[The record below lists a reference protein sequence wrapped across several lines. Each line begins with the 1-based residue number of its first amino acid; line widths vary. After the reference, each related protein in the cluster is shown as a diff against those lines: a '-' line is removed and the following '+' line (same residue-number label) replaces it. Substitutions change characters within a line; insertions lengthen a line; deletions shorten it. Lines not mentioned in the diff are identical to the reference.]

1 MDHRAQLLEE
11 IGALEMRL
19 LAGRLPEETV
29 SLLDYDLT
37 LQQMRAFAVIY
48 ARGQVA
54 MTEVAEALG
63 VKANVATGIVQRLFD
78 RGLIERSEDPADRRV
93 RRITASAKGLA
104 LIEEMS
110 SIVLSRGRRLLERLR
125 NEQLEQLRD
134 ILVAMEASEQAGVE

>member
-1 MDHRAQLLEE
+1 VGDRDRLLDE

-29 SLLDYDLT
+29 SLLDYDIT

-48 ARGQVA
+48 ARGEVA
-54 MTEVAEALG
+54 MTQVAEALG

-78 RGLIERSEDPADRRV
+78 RGLVERSEDPADRRV
-93 RRITASAKGLA
+93 RQIAVSAKGVA

-110 SIVLSRGRRLLERLR
+110 SIVLSKGRRLLERL
-125 NEQLEQLRD
+125 NDEQLERLRD
-134 ILVAMEASEQAGVE
+134 ILVAMESAPE

>member
-1 MDHRAQLLEE
+1 MADREQLLEE

-37 LQQMRAFAVIY
+37 LQQLRAFAVIF
-48 ARGQVA
+48 ARGQAA
-54 MTEVAEALG
+54 MTQVAEALG

-78 RGLIERSEDPADRRV
+78 RGLVERSEDPDDRRV
-93 RRITASAKGLA
+93 RQITASAKGFA

-110 SIVLSRGRRLLERLR
+110 SIVLSRGRRLLERLSD
-125 NEQLEQLRD
+125 EQLGQLRD
-134 ILVAMEASEQAGVE
+134 LLVAMETSDESVE